1 MFGKKKEDEFFTM
14 FREYAT
20 DIQQMGE
27 VFGTVLKEYEGTDA
41 GSEVPSGEAPSSEA
55 PAADPITRLK
65 EMESECDT
73 MIHQILDK
81 LNASFVTPFDR
92 EDIFVMVRQMDDVA
106 DFIED
111 TASKLRIYNVQSMQ
125 EDAMEMGNILV
136 ESTEQIKVLFDLLP
150 DNKKMEET
158 KVAIRRINHLENAG
172 DAVHRRALSRL
183 FREETNAV
191 ELVRWKDIYD
201 LLDDTLDACEH
212 LADTVKGVIT
222 KNA

>member
-20 DIQQMGE
+20 AIQQMGE
-27 VFGTVLKEYEGTDA
+27 VFGTVLKEYEGADA
-41 GSEVPSGEAPSSEA
+41 DSEIPAGEASASEA
-55 PAADPITRLK
+55 SAADPITRLK

-172 DAVHRRALSRL
+172 DAVHRQALSRL

>member
-20 DIQQMGE
+20 AIQQMGE
-27 VFGTVLKEYEGTDA
+27 VFGTVLKEYEGADA
-41 GSEVPSGEAPSSEA
+41 GSEAPD
-55 PAADPITRLK
+55 ADPITRLK

-73 MIHQILDK
+73 KIHTILDK

-125 EDAMEMGNILV
+125 EDALEMGDILV